1 MSSGVELQLTPVVI
15 VCREAARGDQLSH
28 PAYLARFIHAMLD
41 KAHQSRAPSRAG
53 TPTRNPHLQSLA
65 STTPTHT
72 APAAPSPSGGAP
84 PRASGMG
91 TPGGA
96 VVGPVGV
103 HKTTPDQWWDE
114 VGQFAYQEPLQP
126 EQLDFWDG
134 FPLLAGAMSSLSPLI
149 PGRVGNANSANGNGG
164 AHGGGVGGGGVAGHL
179 AVDPMDP
186 NPFAGLAWDA
196 EWDVGFLGLSHAPPM
211 N

>member
-1 MSSGVELQLTPVVI
+1 MI

-41 KAHQSRAPSRAG
+41 KAHQSRAPSRAA

-65 STTPTHT
+65 STTPSHT
-72 APAAPSPSGGAP
+72 APATSPAPVGAT
-84 PRASGMG
+84 G
-91 TPGGA
+91 TPG
-96 VVGPVGV
+96 VMPPPGV

-149 PGRVGNANSANGNGG
+149 PGRNGGQGANGNAGGG
-164 AHGGGVGGGGVAGHL
+164 AGAGVGVHGAAGAGGQLPVN
-179 AVDPMDP
+179 PMDP
-186 NPFAGLAWDA
+186 TAFAGLAWDA